1 MGELSFSWPMVFFF
15 AMYEMVFGLIESLT
29 DVKYILWIFSLC
41 KNSGISSMEIQVNQS
56 ADEFL
61 TTLRQ
66 SLKRMQNIRQ
76 AEHTISLRFRS
87 SSLTDLSKID
97 R

>member
-1 MGELSFSWPMVFFF
+1 
-15 AMYEMVFGLIESLT
+15 
-29 DVKYILWIFSLC
+29 
-41 KNSGISSMEIQVNQS
+41 MEIQVNQS

-66 SLKRMQNIRQ
+66 SLTRMQNIRQ

-87 SSLTDLSKID
+87 SSLTDLSKIN